1 MAHNPFVVSRLRW
14 VPLIGLPGVV
24 LAVGLTSLHRNAGI
38 APVSIVLAV
47 VAVLLVRTRA
57 PVAAL
62 SVVCALVAVVGLVHD
77 PPTLLPAA
85 LVAVL
90 AVAERRRWPVV
101 AAAAGLA
108 AGAVF
113 GGAILAGSRIDAA
126 PTLAVLASFAAVS
139 VFGLW
144 WQARASLRAES
155 SARVLQ
161 AEREREL
168 VAERG
173 LVEERARIARELH
186 DVIAH
191 HVGLLVVQAGSLQ
204 ATMPADHPDRGL
216 VESMAATGREA
227 LAEMRRL
234 VGLLRPLDEVAE
246 RTPQP
251 GLADLASLAERAQ
264 MSGLD
269 LELVVE
275 GAPRPLPAG
284 IDLSA
289 YRIVQEAVTNALR
302 HAGSA
307 HTQVLVRYRPDG
319 LELLVEDDGGD
330 AARANHAPE
339 PGEGRGLAGMRERV
353 AMLGGELVA
362 APSAAGGFA
371 VHALLPTDPNPV

>member
-1 MAHNPFVVSRLRW
+1 
-14 VPLIGLPGVV
+14 
-24 LAVGLTSLHRNAGI
+24 
-38 APVSIVLAV
+38 
-47 VAVLLVRTRA
+47 
-57 PVAAL
+57 
-62 SVVCALVAVVGLVHD
+62 
-77 PPTLLPAA
+77 
-85 LVAVL
+85 
-90 AVAERRRWPVV
+90 
-101 AAAAGLA
+101 
-108 AGAVF
+108 
-113 GGAILAGSRIDAA
+113 
-126 PTLAVLASFAAVS
+126 
-139 VFGLW
+139 
-144 WQARASLRAES
+144 
-155 SARVLQ
+155 
-161 AEREREL
+161 
-168 VAERG
+168 
-173 LVEERARIARELH
+173 
-186 DVIAH
+186 
-191 HVGLLVVQAGSLQ
+191 
-204 ATMPADHPDRGL
+204 
-216 VESMAATGREA
+216 
-227 LAEMRRL
+227 
-234 VGLLRPLDEVAE
+234 
-246 RTPQP
+246 
-251 GLADLASLAERAQ
+251 